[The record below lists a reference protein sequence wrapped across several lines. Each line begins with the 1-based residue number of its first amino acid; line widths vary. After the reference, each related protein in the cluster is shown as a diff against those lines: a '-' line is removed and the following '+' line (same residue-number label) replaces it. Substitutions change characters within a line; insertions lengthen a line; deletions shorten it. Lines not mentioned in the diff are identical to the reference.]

1 MLVPS
6 FSLFICFRKFSSVRE
21 GAAQLHDHARGAG
34 RGARSARRS
43 SSGARPARSLRRRRL
58 VQRPAHSGAS
68 QRGGGAGLVAANG
81 CPRPTRGQART
92 SRPDRSSQPSQH
104 KARGPGAAGR
114 VVQAALVAGR
124 LPEPALGQVRS
135 SMLPSG
141 GAAQAS
147 RQPRACH
154 VRGSSQ
160 QTGGVSKQAFA
171 AH

>member
-1 MLVPS
+1 MIRFNLSELFLDLKFRILLFVPS

-81 CPRPTRGQART
+81 RPRPTRGQVRT
-92 SRPDRSSQPSQH
+92 AVFLFLFFFLFFTKIYFRFGKFTEIYPSPPH
-104 KARGPGAAGR
+104 SPY
-114 VVQAALVAGR
+114 
-124 LPEPALGQVRS
+124 
-135 SMLPSG
+135 
-141 GAAQAS
+141 
-147 RQPRACH
+147 
-154 VRGSSQ
+154 
-160 QTGGVSKQAFA
+160 
-171 AH
+171 